1 MPLQKATGQRS
12 SRKPC
17 AATAASKPS
26 LLLMGETP
34 SLMDEWQ
41 DTPVLWDAVRTM
53 VDEHQILG
61 QFILTGSAVVN
72 GSKIH
77 HSGTNVEDLH
87 SGT

>member
-1 MPLQKATGQRS
+1 MQDTEMQEEY
-12 SRKPC
+12 
-17 AATAASKPS
+17 AATAASKPP

-34 SLMDEWQ
+34 RLMDEWQ

-72 GSKIH
+72 GSKIL

>member
-1 MPLQKATGQRS
+1 MQEEY
-12 SRKPC
+12 

>member
-1 MPLQKATGQRS
+1 MQEEY
-12 SRKPC
+12 

-34 SLMDEWQ
+34 RLMDEWQ

-72 GSKIH
+72 GSKIL

>member
-1 MPLQKATGQRS
+1 
-12 SRKPC
+12 
-17 AATAASKPS
+17 
-26 LLLMGETP
+26 
-34 SLMDEWQ
+34 MDEWQ

-61 QFILTGSAVVN
+61 QFILTGSAVVV

>member
-1 MPLQKATGQRS
+1 MQEEY
-12 SRKPC
+12 

-34 SLMDEWQ
+34 RLMDEWQ
-41 DTPVLWDAVRTM
+41 DTPVLWDVVRTM

>member
-1 MPLQKATGQRS
+1 
-12 SRKPC
+12 
-17 AATAASKPS
+17 
-26 LLLMGETP
+26 MGETHR
-34 SLMDEWQ
+34 LMDEWQ

>member
-17 AATAASKPS
+17 AATADSKPS
-26 LLLMGETP
+26 LLLMGEAP
-34 SLMDEWQ
+34 RLIDEWQ
-41 DTPVLWDAVRTM
+41 DTPVLWNDVLTM

-61 QFILTGSAVVN
+61 QFILTGSAVVD

>member
-1 MPLQKATGQRS
+1 MQEEY
-12 SRKPC
+12 

-26 LLLMGETP
+26 LLLMGDTP
-34 SLMDEWQ
+34 RLMDEWQ